1 MLQKYDLHRMVIKY
15 IDDNLIALLNTRDF
29 SHLIYAQLLQYKT
42 ESQWKLRESVR
53 FNKFLEVYYIDLYFK
68 KSKEDY
74 LKSSN
79 ETFDYVEAY
88 FMDSPLNQLYLTK
101 NVFKLRVKIHE
112 YFDQDFQMESCKKV
126 LTEAIKEERMLVI

>member
-1 MLQKYDLHRMVIKY
+1 MISFLQL
-15 IDDNLIALLNTRDF
+15 
-29 SHLIYAQLLQYKT
+29 
-42 ESQWKLRESVR
+42 
-53 FNKFLEVYYIDLYFK
+53 YYIDLCFK

-126 LTEAIKEERMLVI
+126 LTDAIKEERMLVIWFLFAMNLQLLTLSS